1 MPSSTSSSES
11 RQIPTGRWGATWL
24 VALAL
29 AIAATWRLEH
39 LTRAGGQR
47 PSVIDDPFL
56 WSLTRREIDAERGD
70 GRRDGRRIVALLGA
84 SRMALG
90 YSAEA
95 FAEAAPGLR
104 GLQLAISDYLPFE
117 VLEDLAGDE
126 AFRGVAVLDII
137 EPEVADP
144 LPIDGEPYVARARTL
159 WRAPGALAN
168 RYLASHVQAHLA
180 VLAVGGRRI
189 VTSLAGKRRWPD
201 PAWVVIDRE
210 RASHGDYS
218 LATPAALR
226 ARADRRLA
234 VFPPALPADAW
245 LAALDR
251 HLEPMIR
258 RIRARGGD
266 VVVVHMPV
274 GGRLARKI
282 DEVYP
287 RRQYWDVFAAR
298 TSAHVIH
305 FRDLPAM
312 ADLPCPDE
320 MHLDQRDQAAFTR
333 ALVEAMRAKGV
344 LQGREGT

>member
-1 MPSSTSSSES
+1 VPSSTFSSEP
-11 RQIPTGRWGATWL
+11 RRIPAGRWGAIWI

-29 AIAATWRLEH
+29 AIAAVFRLEH
-39 LTRAGGQR
+39 VTRAGGQR
-47 PSVIDDPFL
+47 PSVVDDPYL
-56 WSLTRREIDAERGD
+56 WSLTRREIDGD
-70 GRRDGRRIVALLGA
+70 PRIVAFLGA

-90 YSAEA
+90 YSPRA
-95 FAEAAPGLR
+95 FAEAAPGLV
-104 GLQLAISDYLPFE
+104 GVQLSISDYLPFE
-117 VLEDLAGDE
+117 VFEDLADDE
-126 AFRGVAVLDII
+126 QFRGVAVLDFI
-137 EPEVADP
+137 EPEVTDP
-144 LPIDGEPYVARARTL
+144 LPIDGIPYVERARSL

-168 RYLASHVQAHLA
+168 RYLASHAQSHLA

-189 VTSLAGKRRWPD
+189 VTSLVGKRQWPE

-210 RASHGDYS
+210 RTSLGDYS

-226 ARADRRLA
+226 SRAERRVA
-234 VFPPALPADAW
+234 VLPPALPAGAW

-274 GGRLARKI
+274 GGLLAEKI
-282 DEVYP
+282 DELYP
-287 RRQYWDVFAAR
+287 RRQYWDAFAAR

-305 FRDLPAM
+305 FRDVPAM
-312 ADLPCPDE
+312 AGLPCPDE

-333 ALVEAMRAKGV
+333 ALVEVMRERGV
-344 LQGREGT
+344 LRGR